1 MQADQNRLEKFGF
14 AFPKGSPHLART
26 MMSDELGLLLNSVS
40 DLKATRSDYFQ
51 AIIDHNCLGKKTMAN
66 RLLSRRY
73 LVQLYTLD
81 PDHLLFRSLR
91 FFWMKDTGGQPLLS
105 LLCSSARD
113 PLLQLSAPF
122 LLEHPEG
129 APLSRESL
137 AGYLEQMKFDH
148 FSNAT
153 LKSATQNICA
163 TWTKSGHVRG
173 KRHKIRSRAHPTP
186 GSVSYALLLGYLCG
200 FRGHSLFTNE
210 YAKLLDC
217 SFDEAAQLAE
227 GASRKGW
234 VVFKRVGDVVEVNF
248 PNLITTQEMEWL
260 HEQN

>member
-1 MQADQNRLEKFGF
+1 MAE
-14 AFPKGSPHLART
+14 
-26 MMSDELGLLLNSVS
+26 ELGLLMNSVS
-40 DLKATRSDYFQ
+40 DPNVAQSDYFQ

-66 RLLSRRY
+66 RLLSKRY

-81 PDHLLFRSLR
+81 PDLLLFRSLR
-91 FFWMKDTGGQPLLS
+91 FFWMKDHGGQPLLG
-105 LLCSSARD
+105 LLCASARD
-113 PLLQLSAPF
+113 PLLRLSAPF

-129 APLSRESL
+129 ALLSREAL
-137 AGYLEQMKFDH
+137 AQYLEQMKYNQ

-173 KRHKIRSRAHPTP
+173 KVRKSRSRALPTP

-234 VVFKRVGDVVEVNF
+234 IVFKRVGDVVEVNF
-248 PNLITTQEMEWL
+248 PNLITKQEMEWL
-260 HEQN
+260 REQN